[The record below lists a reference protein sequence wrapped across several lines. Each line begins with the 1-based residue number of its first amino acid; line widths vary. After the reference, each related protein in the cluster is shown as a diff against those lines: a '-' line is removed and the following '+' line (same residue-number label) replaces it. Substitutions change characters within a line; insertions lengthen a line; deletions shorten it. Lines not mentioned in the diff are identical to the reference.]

1 MLALAVLL
9 IVLAVACDA
18 AHLESA
24 GQPTES
30 LSGIATG
37 SSDPGIGSGV
47 FNIRDRHHSIGDS
60 APWPIPDIHRRWALS
75 EAHVHRDR
83 VYARRRRSEQE
94 VSDI

>member
-1 MLALAVLL
+1 VLAVLAVLL
-9 IVLAVACDA
+9 IVLAVGCEA
-18 AHLESA
+18 AHLEA
-24 GQPTES
+24 TES